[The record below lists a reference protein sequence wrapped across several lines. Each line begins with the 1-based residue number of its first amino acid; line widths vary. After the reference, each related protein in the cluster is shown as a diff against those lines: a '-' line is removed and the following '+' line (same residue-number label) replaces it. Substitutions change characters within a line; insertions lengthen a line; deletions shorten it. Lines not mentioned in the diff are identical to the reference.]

1 MAGDIAAIDTL
12 ESEARP
18 AVADGYERLAS
29 EEHQLVRAVM
39 GHGDENTERSIVEL
53 VVVLRACAG
62 LTSISRTST
71 FNDSVAFT
79 LIASDNE
86 KASTSTS
93 ILRVICKEKVKK
105 ESIRERTCTH
115 WMHPRRA

>member
-12 ESEARP
+12 EPEARP
-18 AVADGYERLAS
+18 AVADGYERLSS
-29 EEHQLVRAVM
+29 EGHQLVRDVT

-53 VVVLRACAG
+53 AVVLRACAG
-62 LTSISRTST
+62 LTSIRWTST

-86 KASTSTS
+86 KASALASM
-93 ILRVICKEKVKK
+93 LRVICKEKVKK

-115 WMHPRRA
+115 WMHPRRV